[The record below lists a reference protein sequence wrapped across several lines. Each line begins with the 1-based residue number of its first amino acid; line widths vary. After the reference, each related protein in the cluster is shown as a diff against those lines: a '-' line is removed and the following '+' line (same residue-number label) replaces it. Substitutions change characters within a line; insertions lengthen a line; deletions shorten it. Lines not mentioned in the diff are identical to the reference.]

1 MAPRRQLSPT
11 EMADLSGLAYALA
24 HNPQTREKFAELVVA
39 VDPNRASSF
48 SDIGVKKRLDAFERK
63 HEEEKIS
70 RQAEDFQ
77 RAQAAQRDN
86 LISSGKYTKEQ
97 ADEIKSIMDKNGI
110 VDYNIGAV
118 LYAHEHQP
126 HQFADGPPPDQLPG
140 ATWEFP
146 TVNGKDGKP
155 IPFKEFALDPTA
167 AAKSAAYTL
176 ITEFR
181 RRSGVPARA

>member
-1 MAPRRQLSPT
+1 MAPRRQLSPV

-24 HNPQTREKFAELVVA
+24 HNPDTRERFAELVTT
-39 VDPNRASSF
+39 VDPNRGSSF
-48 SDIGVKKRLDAFERK
+48 SDIAVKKRLDGFERRQ
-63 HEEEKIS
+63 EEDRLKREAI
-70 RQAEDFQ
+70 DFQ
-77 RAQAAQRDN
+77 NAQNKQRDD

-97 ADEIKSIMDKNGI
+97 TDDIKKVMDNNGI

-118 LYAHEHQP
+118 LYAHEQAP
-126 HQFADGPPPDQLPG
+126 HQIADGPPPDQRPG

-155 IPFKEFALDPTA
+155 IPFKEFAFNPTA
-167 AAKSAAYTL
+167 AANNAAYQV

-181 RRSGVPARA
+181 RRSGLPIRA